1 MHVHASPE
9 PPRSDNGHRVIDC
22 DVHPYVA
29 GGVETIYPYL
39 SPGWRKR
46 FERKRAGLS
55 NSNLTLRFQHPNGSA
70 IRADAAPIKGSV
82 GGSDVGFMCRQLL
95 DEHGVDAAILN
106 CLQTGALAATLA
118 GPEESVVLTAAF
130 NDFFL
135 DKWMPVDPRLKFA
148 MSVPVQDPQ
157 QAAREIRRIGRN
169 TQICAVSL
177 PPLNIL
183 MGNRYYWP
191 IYKAAQAGF
200 RSSRT
205 SPGPIPFT
213 WPTDVRGRHSGIL
226 LRALRHAVAGGGVQ
240 RQQPRIHRDAG
251 AVSRLEVHFRRVRVL
266 LAAAADLANAKDVAR
281 IAPRGA
287 VGEKISDRI
296 CSRPD
301 AVHHAAH
308 RRAAESAR
316 PRQDDRAH
324 GLRPALLHDRLSALG
339 QRHARADAARSLSAD
354 RRRKSL
360 RQRARSAPGCDVHE
374 FSPKV

>member
-1 MHVHASPE
+1 MDVHASPE
-9 PPRSDNGHRVIDC
+9 PPRSDSGHRVIDC

-39 SPGWRKR
+39 SAAWRKR

-95 DEHGVDAAILN
+95 DEHGVDVAILN

-169 TQICAVSL
+169 AQICAVSL

-183 MGNRYYWP
+183 MGNRYHWP
-191 IYKAAQAGF
+191 IYKAAQEAGLPILTHVTGTD
-200 RSSRT
+200 SIYV
-205 SPGPIPFT
+205 GPPM
-213 WPTDVRGRHSGIL
+213 S
-226 LRALRHAVAGGGVQ
+226 AGGIPESYCERYVTLSQ
-240 RQQPRIHRDAG
+240 
-251 AVSRLEVHFRRVRVL
+251 
-266 LAAAADLANAKDVAR
+266 
-281 IAPRGA
+281 
-287 VGEKISDRI
+287 
-296 CSRPD
+296 
-301 AVHHAAH
+301 
-308 RRAAESAR
+308 AAESNVNSLVFTGTLER
-316 PRQDDRAH
+316 FPDLKFIFVEYGFCWLLPLLWRMQKTWRE
-324 GLRPALLHDRLSALG
+324 LRHEVPWVKKSPIEYVHDRMRFTTQPIDEPPNPRDLDKMIELMGYDNLCFSTDYPHWDNDMPG
-339 QRHARADAARSLSAD
+339 QTLRSLSAD
-354 RRRKSL
+354 RRRKIFCDNALEAL
-360 RQRARSAPGCDVHE
+360 RM
-374 FSPKV
+374 